1 MKISSLASFC
11 SALDDEELFV
21 LLSAILDR
29 RPELVDLLEAHFEKG
44 AGRAAERRRSTMH
57 NGKAAAAVTNGDAIE
72 DSEAKTTT
80 RPPAAGENAAE
91 NPEDEPQFWIHS
103 NKANMIFGFFI
114 IVNSITIGIFTDAP
128 PGAGMGLA
136 IDFFFNS
143 VFIVELGLRVVA
155 EKQNVIWSGWNWL
168 DFILVAFGV
177 VDFAV
182 SVQAYLGPSSDEGSA
197 GMLRMFSILRIVRVL
212 KLVRLLRLFRMF
224 SDLWILCIGLVSAL
238 KALVWLFLLLFIF
251 MYVCAIVLTRQVGQP
266 LLVEYDDPTFNC
278 DGKISMSTAAGMA
291 LMSQHT
297 PPAAEFDM
305 WCRDRHCKCFVYDNF
320 RSVPQSMFILFQ
332 VMTGEDWPTIA
343 DSSMKVNGPL
353 MGVFFV
359 IFILFT
365 TFALMNLVTGII
377 VDKVMSSAKQCQI
390 EMEEQEHHDGKKDL
404 AVLKKTFRM
413 MAHKG
418 SLNVDHF
425 TLGLENP
432 NVVDAL
438 KDLDIFLGTDP
449 DTIFNILDMNGS
461 GTLDEQEFC
470 RGALRLKGSTQS
482 RHLLFVQND
491 LHKHSK
497 NILRMTQEIST
508 KLLQEGKRANHV
520 QETLDQIWHFMR
532 RQASNRWIT
541 DPFHSSLHQMIS
553 EIYLITRDMN
563 AEAQRKDK
571 EKAEKK

>member
-11 SALDDEELFV
+11 SALDDEELFI

-29 RPELVDLLEAHFEKG
+29 RPELVDLLEGHFEKSS
-44 AGRAAERRRSTMH
+44 GRAAERRRSA
-57 NGKAAAAVTNGDAIE
+57 NGKTISIANGAPEAEAMAVVAMKE
-72 DSEAKTTT
+72 KQE
-80 RPPAAGENAAE
+80 E
-91 NPEDEPQFWIHS
+91 NPEDAPDEWWIHS
-103 NKANMIFGFFI
+103 NKANMIFGFVI
-114 IVNSITIGIFTDAP
+114 IINSVTIGVFTDYP
-128 PGAGMGLA
+128 PSRGLGLI
-136 IDFFFNS
+136 IDLFFNS
-143 VFIVELGLRVVA
+143 VFILELGLRIVA
-155 EKQNVIWSGWNWL
+155 EKQNVIFSGWNWL
-168 DFILVAFGV
+168 DAILVGFGAI
-177 VDFAV
+177 DFAF
-182 SVQAYLGPSSDEGSA
+182 SVYQWVNDVTAEG
-197 GMLRMFSILRIVRVL
+197 GLLRMFSILRIVRVL

-266 LLVEYDDPTFNC
+266 LLEPYKNDASLNC
-278 DGKISMSTAAGMA
+278 DGSLLLSDPADFE
-291 LMSQHT
+291 LMSDNNMLCLDRGQV
-297 PPAAEFDM
+297 
-305 WCRDRHCKCFVYDNF
+305 RHCQCLVHEYFY
-320 RSVPQSMFILFQ
+320 SVPKSMFILFQ

-343 DSSMKVNGPL
+343 EASMKALGPTWGPAIGL
-353 MGVFFV
+353 FFV

-390 EMEEQEHHDGKKDL
+390 EMEEKEHMDGKKDL
-404 AVLKKTFRM
+404 AVLKKVFKL

-418 SLNVDHF
+418 NLNVDHF

-432 NVVDAL
+432 NIIDAL

-470 RGALRLKGSTQS
+470 RGALRMKGSTQS

-497 NILRMTQEIST
+497 NILRMTQEISS

-563 AEAQRKDK
+563 AEAQRKEK
-571 EKAEKK
+571 EKAERSK

>member
-1 MKISSLASFC
+1 
-11 SALDDEELFV
+11 
-21 LLSAILDR
+21 
-29 RPELVDLLEAHFEKG
+29 
-44 AGRAAERRRSTMH
+44 
-57 NGKAAAAVTNGDAIE
+57 
-72 DSEAKTTT
+72 
-80 RPPAAGENAAE
+80 
-91 NPEDEPQFWIHS
+91 
-103 NKANMIFGFFI
+103 
-114 IVNSITIGIFTDAP
+114 
-128 PGAGMGLA
+128 
-136 IDFFFNS
+136 
-143 VFIVELGLRVVA
+143 
-155 EKQNVIWSGWNWL
+155 
-168 DFILVAFGV
+168 
-177 VDFAV
+177 
-182 SVQAYLGPSSDEGSA
+182 
-197 GMLRMFSILRIVRVL
+197 MLSILRIVRVL

-266 LLVEYDDPTFNC
+266 LKIEYDDDLDALKKLPLNC
-278 DGKISMSTAAGMA
+278 KGEISMVTAAGIE
-291 LMSQHT
+291 LMSQY
-297 PPAAEFDM
+297 EGE
-305 WCRDRHCKCFVYDNF
+305 WCVNRHCKCLVYEYFF
-320 RSVPQSMFILFQ
+320 RVPKSMFILFQ

-343 DSSMKVNGPL
+343 DASMKVNGPL

-359 IFILFT
+359 VFILFT
-365 TFALMNLVTGII
+365 TFALMNLITGII

-390 EMEEQEHHDGKKDL
+390 EMEENEHMDGKKDL

-418 SLNVDHF
+418 TLNVDHF

-563 AEAQRKDK
+563 AEAQRKEK
-571 EKAEKK
+571 EKAERK

>member
-1 MKISSLASFC
+1 
-11 SALDDEELFV
+11 
-21 LLSAILDR
+21 
-29 RPELVDLLEAHFEKG
+29 
-44 AGRAAERRRSTMH
+44 
-57 NGKAAAAVTNGDAIE
+57 
-72 DSEAKTTT
+72 
-80 RPPAAGENAAE
+80 
-91 NPEDEPQFWIHS
+91 
-103 NKANMIFGFFI
+103 
-114 IVNSITIGIFTDAP
+114 
-128 PGAGMGLA
+128 
-136 IDFFFNS
+136 
-143 VFIVELGLRVVA
+143 
-155 EKQNVIWSGWNWL
+155 
-168 DFILVAFGV
+168 
-177 VDFAV
+177 
-182 SVQAYLGPSSDEGSA
+182 
-197 GMLRMFSILRIVRVL
+197 
-212 KLVRLLRLFRMF
+212 
-224 SDLWILCIGLVSAL
+224 
-238 KALVWLFLLLFIF
+238 
-251 MYVCAIVLTRQVGQP
+251 
-266 LLVEYDDPTFNC
+266 
-278 DGKISMSTAAGMA
+278 
-291 LMSQHT
+291 
-297 PPAAEFDM
+297 
-305 WCRDRHCKCFVYDNF
+305 
-320 RSVPQSMFILFQ
+320 
-332 VMTGEDWPTIA
+332 MTGEEWPTIA
-343 DSSMKVNGPL
+343 GACMKVYGPGF
-353 MGVFFV
+353 GVFFV
-359 IFILFT
+359 LFILFT

-390 EMEEQEHHDGKKDL
+390 EMEEQEHMDGKKDL
-404 AVLKKTFRM
+404 TVLKKTFRM

-497 NILRMTQEIST
+497 SILRMTQEIST